1 MKRLF
6 DLVMSI
12 LLMGLL
18 AFPMAVIAI
27 LIKVSSPG
35 PVLHWS
41 RRVGRLNKFFSMP
54 KFRTM
59 KIETPTVATD
69 LLDNPDQWM
78 TPIGPFLRKLSLD
91 ELPQLWS
98 IFMGQMSFVGPRPAL
113 FNQYDLITLR
123 TSRGIH
129 ELVPGLTGWAQVKKR
144 DTVTTA
150 QKVTLDQE
158 YLSRRSFWFDL
169 KIIWLTTFKVISS
182 EGVSH

>member
-1 MKRLF
+1 
-6 DLVMSI
+6 MSI

-78 TPIGPFLRKLSLD
+78 TPI
-91 ELPQLWS
+91 
-98 IFMGQMSFVGPRPAL
+98 
-113 FNQYDLITLR
+113 
-123 TSRGIH
+123 
-129 ELVPGLTGWAQVKKR
+129 
-144 DTVTTA
+144 
-150 QKVTLDQE
+150 
-158 YLSRRSFWFDL
+158 
-169 KIIWLTTFKVISS
+169 
-182 EGVSH
+182 